1 MDTTPT
7 TLAEGL
13 ANVKTQLALMRRS
26 LQDDSIMDAL
36 KAASTLLSELRTSS
50 LSPKMYFEL
59 CTCRLSSWTSRIS
72 HADDTWV
79 LRAIDMFHA
88 TFTRE

>member
-1 MDTTPT
+1 MDATPT

-26 LQDDSIMDAL
+26 LQDESIMDAL

-59 CTCRLSSWTSRIS
+59 CMFSS
-72 HADDTWV
+72 
-79 LRAIDMFHA
+79 LRCKDQ
-88 TFTRE
+88 RSPR

>member
-59 CTCRLSSWTSRIS
+59 CTCRSCNYLCTP
-72 HADDTWV
+72 
-79 LRAIDMFHA
+79 
-88 TFTRE
+88 